1 MITFPENINKTLFLK
16 NYWQQQPLVLRNA
29 MADAEQLIS
38 PEQLIELSLGEEVES
53 RLLMENG
60 PDEPWQVFHGPQE
73 AEQIGSLMDANNWT
87 LLVQSVNLWHKGC
100 AELLEDFA
108 FIPQWR
114 LDDIM
119 ISYATESGSV
129 GPHIDHYDVFLIQL
143 CGTRRWIVGEPD
155 AEVELI
161 DPDSCSQHIKPYQ
174 EKINTVLQPGDILY
188 LPPNTAHHGIS
199 IDPGMT
205 LSVGFRS
212 PALSELMM
220 IFAEQLMLHKQETYY
235 SDPLLKDISQKKSV
249 EFSPSADDTAWNDAS
264 SSTEISSAAMA
275 KAVNWISDLKQQDD
289 LIRKSFGLLQTQ
301 PKQEL
306 LLSPIDRPILEVL
319 ASGQKLYR
327 DPAARVAWYQ
337 ASEEVIWLFIN
348 GECFERPINE
358 KSAIEFI
365 SSLRKLTQKN
375 LTQQLTETTLNN
387 LLELFVDSGL
397 FGIK

>member
-1 MITFPENINKTLFLK
+1 MITFPENISKTLFLK
-16 NYWQQQPLVLRNA
+16 NYWQQQPLVLRQA
-29 MADAEQLIS
+29 MDDAEQLIT
-38 PEQLIELSLGEEVES
+38 PEQLIELSLYEEVES

-73 AEQIGSLMDANNWT
+73 ADQISDLKDAQNWT

-100 AELLEDFA
+100 TQLLENFA

-129 GPHIDHYDVFLIQL
+129 GPHIDHYNVFLIQL

-155 AEVELI
+155 AEVEFI
-161 DPDSCSQHIKPYQ
+161 DPESGSQHIKPYK
-174 EKINTVLQPGDILY
+174 EKINTVLHPGDMLY

-212 PALSELMM
+212 PALSEMMM
-220 IFAEQLMLHKQETYY
+220 IFAEQLMLNKQETYY
-235 SDPLLKDISQKKSV
+235 SDPLLKSV
-249 EFSPSADDTAWNDAS
+249 GDPQSDDDAS
-264 SSTEISSAAMA
+264 QNESPSSTEISAAAMA
-275 KAVNWISDLKQQDD
+275 KAVNWATDLEQQDN

-306 LLSPIDRPILEVL
+306 LLSALDGPISEALE
-319 ASGQKLYR
+319 SGQKLNR

-337 ASEEVIWLFIN
+337 ASEEIIWLFIN
-348 GECFERPINE
+348 GECYERPIAE
-358 KSAIEFI
+358 KSAIQRI
-365 SSLRKLTQKN
+365 SRLQNLSSKKLDRYPVEMK
-375 LTQQLTETTLNN
+375 LND
-387 LLELFVDSGL
+387 LLEIFVDCGL

>member
-1 MITFPENINKTLFLK
+1 MITFPENISKTLFLK
-16 NYWQQQPLVLRNA
+16 NYWQQQPLVLRQA
-29 MADAEQLIS
+29 MDDAEQLIT
-38 PEQLIELSLGEEVES
+38 PEQLIELSLYEEVES

-73 AEQIGSLMDANNWT
+73 AEQIRSLKDALNWT

-100 AELLEDFA
+100 TRLLEDFA

-143 CGTRRWIVGEPD
+143 CGTRRWIVGEVD

-161 DPDSCSQHIKPYQ
+161 DPESGSQLIKPYK

-188 LPPNTAHHGIS
+188 LPSNTAHHGIS
-199 IDPGMT
+199 ITPGMT

-212 PALSELMM
+212 PALSEMMM
-220 IFAEQLMLHKQETYY
+220 IFAEQLMLNKQETYY
-235 SDPLLKDISQKKSV
+235 SDPLLN
-249 EFSPSADDTAWNDAS
+249 ERT

-275 KAVNWISDLKQQDD
+275 KAVNWVTALEPQDD

-306 LLSPIDRPILEVL
+306 LLSALDNPIVEALE
-319 ASGQKLYR
+319 SGQKVYR

-337 ASEEVIWLFIN
+337 ASEETIWLFIN
-348 GECFERPINE
+348 GECYERPLVE
-358 KSAIEFI
+358 KSAIERI
-365 SSLRKLTQKN
+365 SRLQKLSSKK
-375 LTQQLTETTLNN
+375 LARYPVKMKLND
-387 LLELFVDSGL
+387 LLEILVDSGL